1 MGKFIYLMDA
11 CEDVEKDRK
20 KDNYNPWMPIAGEED
35 FYQRAGQILTMLAAE
50 CSRQFERLPI
60 LEYVDILRNI
70 LYSGI
75 WMKFDKLTKENEE
88 KK

>member
-1 MGKFIYLMDA
+1 
-11 CEDVEKDRK
+11 
-20 KDNYNPWMPIAGEED
+20 
-35 FYQRAGQILTMLAAE
+35 MLAAE

-75 WMKFDKLTKENEE
+75 WMKYDGMTKQNERKSNVE
-88 KK
+88 SIQYPGGVS